1 MSSTDKTKLNGLVS
15 VSTNSIIVR
24 GGQATAQSSAT
35 SLTGGSSDNG
45 KFLRF
50 NYASEGV
57 SGNAST
63 WSLESAGSG
72 TVTSVTAG
80 TGMTQTGTSTVNPT
94 LNVIG
99 GSGITAN
106 ANDIEVDSTVIRT
119 TGNQSLG
126 GVKTFSSLPVFS
138 SGINI
143 GSTLYSFCLLYTSP
157 SPRDRTR
164 SRMPSSA

>member
-1 MSSTDKTKLNGLVS
+1 MANGNDRWSNSVTGTAPIVSSGGTTPAISINAATTSAAGSMSSADKTKLDGLVS

-24 GGQATAQSSAT
+24 GGLSSAQSSAT

-80 TGMTQTGTSTVNPT
+80 SGMTQTGTSTLT
-94 LNVIG
+94 L
-99 GSGITAN
+99 
-106 ANDIEVDSTVIRT
+106 
-119 TGNQSLG
+119 L
-126 GVKTFSSLPVFS
+126 
-138 SGINI
+138 
-143 GSTLYSFCLLYTSP
+143 
-157 SPRDRTR
+157 
-164 SRMPSSA
+164 